1 MSLFRRLFGGI
12 EDDKTFE
19 QDLELLIFRWT
30 DPSKKRDKVMT
41 IDEIG
46 GVLLD
51 RAEQALDR
59 PKPAPRK
66 RPK

>member
-1 MSLFRRLFGGI
+1 MSLFKRLFGDV
-12 EDDKTFE
+12 EAKTFE

-30 DPSKKRDKVMT
+30 DRMSMD
-41 IDEIG
+41 DIG
-46 GVLLD
+46 NRLLD

-59 PKPAPRK
+59 PKPPPRK